1 MSSNKDKIEKMDE
14 LIELLKNRDNADE
27 VDNWILEVREMFNA
41 WMED

>member
-1 MSSNKDKIEKMDE
+1 MSSKDKIEKMDE

>member
-1 MSSNKDKIEKMDE
+1 LSSKDKIEKMDE